1 MRADR
6 LVAVLLILQRKE
18 KVTALEIAAELEISE
33 RTARRDLEALAAA
46 GIPVYPSQ
54 GRGGGWRLLG
64 GAKTDLSGLT
74 ADETRA
80 LFLLAGPSS
89 ATPEVRSAL
98 RKLVRALPESF
109 RDAAESAA
117 ASVIIDPTEWGGS
130 ARRFPLGEHHD
141 AVQTAVVDGA
151 QVRLAYIDRE
161 QRPSDRVVDP
171 LGLAMKGTRWYLLAN
186 TPQGLR
192 TFRVDRVVGVERTG
206 ALVQRPADF
215 NLADTWRL
223 IAEEVDLRR
232 TPVIATVRLHLSM
245 LGPLRSQFQNRL
257 SIGGADGH
265 PVAEIRGFCE
275 NSLAGELAGFAA
287 SITVEGPEGVRTRLA
302 EIGRELASLYALADT
317 STRSSVN
324 PCNTNVGA
332 NRGS

>member
-6 LVAVLLILQRKE
+6 LVATLLMLQRKE
-18 KVTALEIAAELEISE
+18 KVTALEVAAELEISE

-64 GAKTDLSGLT
+64 GARTDLSGLT

-80 LFLLAGPSS
+80 LFLLAGPAS

-98 RKLVRALPESF
+98 RKLVRALPEPF

-117 ASVIIDPTEWGGS
+117 SSVIVDPTEWGGS

-141 AVQTAVVDGA
+141 AVQAAVVDGA
-151 QVRLAYIDRE
+151 QLQLAYVDRE
-161 QRPSDRVVDP
+161 QRPSERIVDP

-192 TFRVDRVVGVERTG
+192 TFRVDRVVGIERTG
-206 ALVQRPADF
+206 EVVQRPADF
-215 NLADTWRL
+215 DLADTWRL

-232 TPVIATVRLHLSM
+232 TPVIATVRMEPSV

-257 SIGGADGH
+257 SIGGGQGH
-265 PVAEIRGFCE
+265 VVAEIRGFCE
-275 NSLAGELAGFAA
+275 DSLAGELAGFAG
-287 SITVEGPEGVRTRLA
+287 SITVEKPDGIRNRLA
-302 EIGRELASLYALADT
+302 AIGRQLVGLY
-317 STRSSVN
+317 
-324 PCNTNVGA
+324 
-332 NRGS
+332 GSGDPVDPVDER